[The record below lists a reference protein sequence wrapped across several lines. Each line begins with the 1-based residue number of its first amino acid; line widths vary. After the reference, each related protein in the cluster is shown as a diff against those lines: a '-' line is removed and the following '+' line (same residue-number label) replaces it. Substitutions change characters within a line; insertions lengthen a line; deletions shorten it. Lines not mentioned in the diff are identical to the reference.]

1 MVDPVL
7 NQPDGLFAEENIVS
21 TTTLAPMPIASP
33 LPAALKERGVLI
45 VGGSSGIGLA
55 AAALLTGLGA
65 RVTLIA
71 RDPARLSA
79 AVDGLRATPGASVLG
94 VAGDGTDEAVLEQA
108 IERAGQVDHVLVTA
122 GSLAVGALLDT
133 PHQQVRAAVEG
144 RIWGAYGAA
153 RAVARHLPAAGSLTL
168 SSGLYVTRPIAGAAA
183 SIAGIGAVE
192 ALTRALAVELAPRR
206 LRVNAIR
213 YGVVDTPL
221 SRAAMGAPDA
231 AAMAAAGAAAPL
243 GRFATADEAASAVLF
258 LMANNFVT
266 GTVVTVDGG
275 QSLI

>member
-1 MVDPVL
+1 M
-7 NQPDGLFAEENIVS
+7 S

-133 PHQQVRAAVEG
+133 PHQQVREAVEG